1 MATTQRVSCNSMK
14 SDAEA
19 LSVALKD
26 IPKTIEQ
33 LQVSMRNLAQCWEGP
48 AWAAFQMQVNRDIQN
63 MLEVYEKSG
72 RTAKRS
78 WKRTG
83 YLSENRIW
91 RVYGSEKNLDLV
103 DSG

>member
-26 IPKTIEQ
+26 IPKIIEQ

-63 MLEVYEKSG
+63 MLEVYENLAELQKGLGSG
-72 RTAKRS
+72 RDIYL
-78 WKRTG
+78 RTEYG
-83 YLSENRIW
+83 AYTDLKKIW
-91 RVYGSEKNLDLV
+91 V
-103 DSG
+103 